1 METYCVEVTVNLM
14 TYFPCKAAGTQCNRP
29 RELSFFNKRSVKVF
43 SPRRR
48 KTTMPRCRAAGISKR
63 ASAKTKASNFCANL
77 TPYVNA
83 YPRFTLHCICVER
96 TKVTVIRSVRRV
108 FKTLPVKCNFNQC
121 HKRSFHVYLSYV
133 LLQAGNSIIPD
144 NEPQFQGSKSFRQRN
159 LPVLEF

>member
-1 METYCVEVTVNLM
+1 VRYRKASMETYCVDVTVNLM

-83 YPRFTLHCICVER
+83 YSKFTLHSICIECSKLQLDYFVVSLR
-96 TKVTVIRSVRRV
+96 HCPS
-108 FKTLPVKCNFNQC
+108 NFNQF
-121 HKRSFHVYLSYV
+121 K
-133 LLQAGNSIIPD
+133 QALIS
-144 NEPQFQGSKSFRQRN
+144 R
-159 LPVLEF
+159 LPLVCASASP